1 MAKNYIFHAPI
12 GALIYVIKAKFKICT
27 FGVFGRINKGTT
39 EKLENEDDKR
49 WEEVRK
55 DGKKGKMNE

>member
-39 EKLENEDDKR
+39 EKRENEDD
-49 WEEVRK
+49 
-55 DGKKGKMNE
+55 